1 MLSKYTEFSGTSV
14 NGFCEKVVSAASAV
28 LAMANAEQQRL
39 ARRRIFMRERGEEE
53 GDSCLAVLCDS
64 GNKQSLQYTACVL
77 QSLISRLASEKSLT
91 LTIRVRPNAR
101 ITKLTAVLEDG
112 SLKIDVHAAPEDG
125 EANQELMRY
134 VAELFSVPRAC
145 VEFLAGQRSRVKAV
159 RIRRS

>member
-1 MLSKYTEFSGTSV
+1 M
-14 NGFCEKVVSAASAV
+14 
-28 LAMANAEQQRL
+28 
-39 ARRRIFMRERGEEE
+39 
-53 GDSCLAVLCDS
+53 AVLCDS